1 MVFNVSA
8 ALLFG
13 VALVFMVRAR
23 MAPAGGSIVAF
34 LFGFYAAATG
44 LAPVVSHVVGA
55 LAHALASFH

>member
-23 MAPAGGSIVAF
+23 MAPVGGSIVAF
-34 LFGFYAAATG
+34 LFGFYAAASG
-44 LAPVVSHVVGA
+44 LAPVVSDFVTS
-55 LAHALASFH
+55 LAHALASLH